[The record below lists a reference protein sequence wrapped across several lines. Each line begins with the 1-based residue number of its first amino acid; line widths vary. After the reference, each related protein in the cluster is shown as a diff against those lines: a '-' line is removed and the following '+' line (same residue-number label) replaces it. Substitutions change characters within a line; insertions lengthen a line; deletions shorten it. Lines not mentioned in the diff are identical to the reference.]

1 MNTTQ
6 LATTAF
12 VVGQA
17 GSATPLVDGTATVGT
32 SLRYARQ
39 DHVHPTDTSRA
50 ALASPTFTG
59 VPAAPTAAVDTN
71 TTQIATT
78 AFVVAQAASATP
90 LVDGTAAVGTSL
102 RYARADHVHPTD
114 TTLAP
119 LASPTFTG
127 TPTLPTG
134 TIAVTQSTGNNT
146 TAVAT
151 TAFVQQEVPA
161 ASTTAAGKIELAT
174 VDEALRPASSTLGMT
189 PETTREMLMYPGY
202 INLFGGGNVAT
213 SGTGAA
219 STFTFATQ
227 RWHAMR
233 SPNATIAG
241 YGMYIFDYSFSGIG
255 MAAMTRGV
263 SSHARKWNNRIW
275 VSGRTVLGQFAETT
289 SGLNGDANC
298 TARVMLGGRSSA
310 GTGGMVSSDPG
321 IGWRVAGGGSVALV
335 MTVSNGTTLT
345 ETTSS
350 FTPVLGQV
358 FDWKM
363 YSDGTG
369 NVTLWV
375 NDSQVATSTGGP
387 TTSTAE
393 NYNFYCEVVEQTA
406 SATTPFSMGNFGSK
420 VFWSQA

>member
-1 MNTTQ
+1 VAYPGPSGFLLKADNLSGLANTGTARTN
-6 LATTAF
+6 LGLGTMAVETASNYLTTA
-12 VVGQA
+12 
-17 GSATPLVDGTATVGT
+17 SASSTYFTIAN
-32 SLRYARQ
+32 
-39 DHVHPTDTSRA
+39 A
-50 ALASPTFTG
+50 A
-59 VPAAPTAAVDTN
+59 N
-71 TTQIATT
+71 K
-78 AFVVAQAASATP
+78 
-90 LVDGTAAVGTSL
+90 
-102 RYARADHVHPTD
+102 AD
-114 TTLAP
+114 

-127 TPTLPTG
+127 TPSLPTG
-134 TIAVTQSTGNNT
+134 TTAVTQTTGNNT
-146 TAVAT
+146 TAIAT

-161 ASTTAAGKIELAT
+161 ASTTAAGKVELAT
-174 VDEALRPASSTLGMT
+174 VDEALRPSSSTLGMT
-189 PETTREMLMYPGY
+189 PDTTREMLMYPGY

-213 SGTGAA
+213 SGTGAY

-233 SPNATIAG
+233 SPNATVAG

-255 MAAMTRGV
+255 MAAMTRG
-263 SSHARKWNNRIW
+263 SSSLARKWNNKIW
-275 VSGRTVLGQFAETT
+275 LSGRTVLGQSAETT

-298 TARVMLGGRSSA
+298 TARVMLGGRASA
-310 GTGGMVSSDPG
+310 GTGGMQSSDAG

-335 MTVSNGTTLT
+335 MTVSTGSVLT

-393 NYNFYCEVVEQTA
+393 TTNFYCEVVEQTA
-406 SATTPFSMGNFGSK
+406 SAATPFGMGNFGSK